1 MYLTKSLPLPFWT
14 SMRRWLIQGEKEAP
28 IINSSFQ
35 PDHISMDSSKLRAE
49 LGWALQ
55 RQVVISACE
64 CMVPLHSRDGIW
76 DSAPFSK
83 MMGGSQPVVAVQF
96 DPFCVED
103 SKTHLH
109 RTSKEDCFMQRKVE
123 GFLGGKGGFLAGCCV
138 SMEVCKEER
147 DGDDETPVFE
157 VLSLNEK

>member
-1 MYLTKSLPLPFWT
+1 
-14 SMRRWLIQGEKEAP
+14 
-28 IINSSFQ
+28 
-35 PDHISMDSSKLRAE
+35 MDSSNLRAE

-55 RQVVISACE
+55 RQVVVSVCE
-64 CMVPLHSRDGIW
+64 CELPLHSRDGIW
-76 DSAPFSK
+76 DSAPVS
-83 MMGGSQPVVAVQF
+83 SQAIVAVQL

-103 SKTHLH
+103 SKIHLH
-109 RTSKEDCFMQRKVE
+109 RKPKEDCFMPRKDGGFFGRKE
-123 GFLGGKGGFLAGCCV
+123 GFFGGCCV